1 MTVKIYFTG
10 ATSDLGN
17 EVKRLQMRI
26 AKAVQ
31 LLGFSNIK
39 PYRGLSRVLGNS
51 LARFLGGSG
60 GGSLL
65 FYPVGQLMR
74 LYRML
79 FKHFALHSMVSKT
92 VLQNI

>member
-1 MTVKIYFTG
+1 MTVNFILPVLLQ
-10 ATSDLGN
+10 TSEN

-31 LLGFSNIK
+31 LPGFSKIK

-60 GGSLL
+60 GENLL
-65 FYPVGQLMR
+65 FYPVQVWPIR
-74 LYRML
+74 QVIK
-79 FKHFALHSMVSKT
+79 F
-92 VLQNI
+92 

>member
-31 LLGFSNIK
+31 LPGFSNIK

-65 FYPVGQLMR
+65 FYPVTIITPQKKVACSQVHCG
-74 LYRML
+74 Y
-79 FKHFALHSMVSKT
+79 
-92 VLQNI
+92 

>member
-1 MTVKIYFTG
+1 MTVKFILPVLLQ
-10 ATSDLGN
+10 TSEN

-31 LLGFSNIK
+31 LPGFSNIK

-65 FYPVGQLMR
+65 FYPVPDVNYGIRTQE
-74 LYRML
+74 
-79 FKHFALHSMVSKT
+79 
-92 VLQNI
+92 NI